1 MLMLMLA
8 IGTGC
13 SEYEPGDETSAELT
27 ALQTELDSLK
37 NAIEKASADK
47 NHAIAT
53 FLTFQD
59 NNAEEAMNF
68 YVSLFE
74 NSRIIDVQRY
84 GEGGPAKPGTIM
96 MAKFELNGSAFACS
110 DSYTKHLWDFT
121 PGVSN
126 WVECRSDAEIENL
139 LAKLSES
146 GKVMMPLDNYGFSP
160 KFAFVEDRFGIS
172 WQLNLNQVQ
181 KSN

>member
-1 MLMLMLA
+1 MMKKAIPILILALAFSCADYKPKDEPSRELM
-8 IGTGC
+8 
-13 SEYEPGDETSAELT
+13 
-27 ALQTELDSLK
+27 ALQTKVDSLK
-37 NAIEKASADK
+37 SLIDK
-47 NHAIAT
+47 SSNRTDNQIAT

-68 YVSLFE
+68 YVGLFE

-84 GEGGPAKPGTIM
+84 GEGGPAKAGTVM

-126 WVECRSDAEIENL
+126 WVECKSDDEIENL
-139 LAKLSES
+139 LARLSEK
-146 GKVMMPLDNYGFSP
+146 GKVLMPLDNYGFSQ
-160 KFAFVEDRFGIS
+160 KFTFVEDRFGVS
-172 WQLNLNQVQ
+172 WQLNLN
-181 KSN
+181 